1 MTVPSPADVH
11 LWIVEF
17 EGTSVT
23 DLRGDLPIDESRE
36 ADQLRL
42 PSRRDEFIRQ
52 RAALRRLLGWYLDQ
66 QPSRVHITRGSNGK
80 PALGGT
86 KARLTF
92 NVSHSGPH
100 MLIGVTSERQIG
112 VDVQVIKP
120 GTKCVDLA
128 RRFFSTAEQKLLAS
142 VQPVQ
147 LERAFFDLWTLKE
160 AWLKGTGAG
169 ISAGLDRFTIDAM
182 TDPPR
187 LASAEVHSAP
197 PAWQFRRLTVAPD
210 ACAAI
215 AVEGMAMFS
224 LTVSRWRVA
233 DGAPAIA

>member
-17 EGTSVT
+17 EGTSVAELRR
-23 DLRGDLPIDESRE
+23 DLTADESRE
-36 ADQLRL
+36 ADRLRL
-42 PSRRDEFIRQ
+42 EARRDDFIRQ
-52 RAALRRLLGWYLDQ
+52 RAALRKLLGWYLDQ
-66 QPSRVHITRGSNGK
+66 QPIGISRGATGK
-80 PALGGT
+80 PLLTGPH
-86 KARLTF
+86 ARLTF
-92 NVSHSGPH
+92 NVSHSGPL

-120 GTKCVDLA
+120 GTRCSDLA
-128 RRFFSTAEQKLLAS
+128 RRFFSTAEQEYLAV
-142 VQPVQ
+142 VQPAH

-169 ISAGLDRFTIDAM
+169 ISAGLDRFTIDAT

-187 LASAEVHSAP
+187 LASTEDQAGP
-197 PAWQFRRLTVAPD
+197 PAWQFRRLTVAPE

-215 AVEGMAMFS
+215 AVEGSATFLLTMA
-224 LTVSRWRVA
+224 TWRVA
-233 DGAPAIA
+233 DGLPSSV